1 MSARLSDPFSASVDE
16 FEAAALQAVGGAVTL
31 TASTPSAAL
40 VEAAT
45 GIPGIATSSVSLA
58 LGGGFAQP
66 HYLTTGWTALGGGFF
81 SKAGSYGTAMMDTI
95 HGGLTYTLNNALAAT
110 NALAGGQVAHDVFTV
125 NASDGV
131 MTASTPISFDITGT
145 DDAPTARS
153 DQTATPYNTP
163 LVLASSVLVGNDSD
177 PEGDA
182 LSITAVGAPQHG
194 TVSLSG
200 GHVTFTPF
208 FGFVGF
214 ARFSYTIDDGHG
226 GTSTA
231 YVGVNVTSTTGNNG
245 MGPPYVYVGGAASGQ
260 TVDVSGDG
268 QPHLVIGSNFN
279 DFIYGGGFADTLN
292 GGGGADLINGGG
304 GNDLISGGPGSDT
317 LYGGAGADSFIW
329 SRSDLLQSA
338 QGAQDAVLDFEGA
351 GDGRLSGDFLLFTGF
366 SAGSGLAFKAQS
378 NANPHLYYYT
388 LTDHA
393 SGASEL
399 IAIGSVDGLPLSQG
413 DYLFI

>member
-1 MSARLSDPFSASVDE
+1 MSGGLNQPFSSSLDPIE
-16 FEAAALQAVGGAVTL
+16 TAALQATGGAVTL
-31 TASTPSAAL
+31 TASTPSATL
-40 VEAAT
+40 VEAAA
-45 GIPGIATSSVSLA
+45 GIPGFAASSVSLA
-58 LGGGFAQP
+58 LGGGANQP
-66 HYLTTGWTALGGGFF
+66 HYLTTGWTALGGGLF
-81 SKAGSYGTAMMDTI
+81 SHAGVYGAAVLDTV
-95 HGGLTYTLNNALAAT
+95 HGGLAYTLNNALVAT
-110 NALAGGQVAHDVFTV
+110 NALAGGQAVSDVFTV
-125 NASDGV
+125 NATDGV
-131 MTASTPISFDITGT
+131 MVASTPVSFAIAGT
-145 DDAPTARS
+145 NDAPTARS

-163 LVLASSVLVGNDSD
+163 LVLASSVLLGNDSD

-194 TVSLSG
+194 VVSLSG
-200 GHVTFTPF
+200 GQVTFTPF

-226 GTSTA
+226 GASTA
-231 YVGVNVTSTTGNNG
+231 YVGVNVTSTNGNNG
-245 MGPPYVYVGGAASGQ
+245 LGPAYVDVGGAASGQ

-279 DFIYGGGFADTLN
+279 DFIYGGTFADTLN

-304 GNDLISGGPGSDT
+304 GNDLITGGLGSDT

-329 SRSDLLQSA
+329 SRTDLLQSA
-338 QGAQDAVLDFEGA
+338 QGTKDTVLDFEGG

-366 SAGSGLAFKAQS
+366 SAGSSLAFKAQS
-378 NANPHLYYYT
+378 NANPHLYYYA

-399 IAIGSVDGLPLSQG
+399 IAISSVNGMPLSQG